1 MITKLNKFNKK
12 LLLTSI
18 LLFTW
23 FILTVNSVYCM
34 PTGHKKNSRQSGIR
48 SQIASVQRPGD
59 TPLTPSTTRD
69 REHVREAKLKTEDG
83 LVDLEMPLKGYKIKL
98 NWRDISGKQSCPEKI
113 HKVLTVELY
122 HPDNVFPKASDDF
135 KIMNREDLRN
145 PSSNEESSS
154 FSYIIPLNL
163 NMGGNAETEE
173 VDRVTLSA
181 DCATETGDAP
191 DIAEADI
198 APNIAEADIAPNT
211 ETEEDI
217 SENFAKVLSQFIH
230 SKFDEISGNNMTI
243 IGFTDQPDL
252 NLDEIPFKIKEGLL
266 RIMNFVPVKLLA
278 FRKNKNV
285 EDFEEQASMRFVTWD
300 HEANGYIAYPNIT
313 KLSSKSQKQFKK
325 ALKECF
331 EGRINEDGSI
341 EVPDNSVLHVLFDRD
356 LILANYSLCIE
367 GFRDKLRNAI
377 TRGFRIPYRDL
388 KILI

>member
-48 SQIASVQRPGD
+48 SQITSVQRPGD
-59 TPLTPSTTRD
+59 TPLTPSTTRN
-69 REHVREAKLKTEDG
+69 REHIRTAKLNTEGADFC
-83 LVDLEMPLKGYKIKL
+83 LEIPLKGYQIKL
-98 NWRDISGKQSCPEKI
+98 NWVDISGKPSCPKKI
-113 HKVLTVELY
+113 HKVLNVNLY
-122 HPDNVFPKASDDF
+122 HQDNVFPKASDNF
-135 KIMNREDLRN
+135 RIENREDLRN
-145 PSSNEESSS
+145 HSSEASSS
-154 FSYIIPLNL
+154 FISFNL
-163 NMGGNAETEE
+163 NIGSNAETEAQSALN
-173 VDRVTLSA
+173 VTRS
-181 DCATETGDAP
+181 TSSQTGY
-191 DIAEADI
+191 

-211 ETEEDI
+211 ETEDNTEIEEDI
-217 SENFAKVLSQFIH
+217 SENFAKVLSKFIN
-230 SKFDEISGNNMTI
+230 SRLDALSADNMTI
-243 IGFTDQPDL
+243 RGFTDQPDID
-252 NLDEIPFKIKEGLL
+252 LDEIPFKIKDGLL
-266 RIMNFVPVKLLA
+266 KIMNFLPVKLLA
-278 FRKNKNV
+278 FRDNKNV
-285 EDFEEQASMRFVTWD
+285 KEFEKQVAMRFVTWD